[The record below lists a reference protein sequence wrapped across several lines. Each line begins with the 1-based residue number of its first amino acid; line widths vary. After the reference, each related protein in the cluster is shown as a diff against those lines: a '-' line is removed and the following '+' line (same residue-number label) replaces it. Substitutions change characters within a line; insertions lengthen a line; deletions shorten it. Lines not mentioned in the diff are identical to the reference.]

1 MAGKK
6 QAGPSAKAVAGKAKK
21 DEQEAKKQA
30 VEDGK
35 KAAAEDVEW
44 SKGANNKKASRDDA
58 AASKADETA
67 RKKREKEAL
76 QAAEEE
82 ELGQGGSSKK
92 TTTGPKKKGKP
103 KSDLGMLED
112 ALVKSGEKKFKKTK
126 EDMLSKKKKEA
137 EIKKK
142 EPVAL
147 DPLLANT
154 QSMIGD
160 MGNGELEEV
169 GRNANKARMEAE
181 ASGIDAALDTMKIK
195 TPGGATSSKALYNE
209 FEERMLPQVKDEYP
223 GLRLSQMKE
232 KVWNLWKKSA
242 ENPANQVPKDGA
254 PAKAS

>member
-21 DEQEAKKQA
+21 DEVEAKKQA

-35 KAAAEDVEW
+35 KAAAEDIEW

-82 ELGQGGSSKK
+82 ELGQGGTAKK
-92 TTTGPKKKGKP
+92 TGPKKKAKP

-112 ALVKSGEKKFKKTK
+112 ALVKSGDKKFKKAK
-126 EDMLSKKKKEA
+126 ADEIAKKKKA
-137 EIKKK
+137 EETKKAK

-154 QSMIGD
+154 ESMIGTGD
-160 MGNGELEEV
+160 IGEV
-169 GRNANKARMEAE
+169 GRNANKLRMEAD
-181 ASGIDAALDTMKIK
+181 ASGIDAGLDALKMGS
-195 TPGGATSSKALYNE
+195 PGGAKSQAKSAKALYNE
-209 FEERMLPQVKDEYP
+209 FEELMLPQVKDDYP
-223 GLRLSQMKE
+223 GLRLTQYKE
-232 KVWNLWKKSA
+232 KVWGLWKKSA
-242 ENPANQVPKDGA
+242 DNPANQLPKDGA
-254 PAKAS
+254 KAS

>member
-21 DEQEAKKQA
+21 DEVEAKKQA

-76 QAAEEE
+76 QAAEED
-82 ELGQGGSSKK
+82 ELGQGGTKK
-92 TTTGPKKKGKP
+92 STTGPKKKKGKP

-126 EDMLSKKKKEA
+126 EDLLAKKAKAA
-137 EIKKK
+137 ETTSK

-154 QSMIGD
+154 QSMIGSLD
-160 MGNGELEEV
+160 GDDEGM
-169 GRNANKARMEAE
+169 GRNANKARMEAD

-195 TPGGATSSKALYNE
+195 TPGAANSSAKALYNE
-209 FEERMLPQVKDEYP
+209 FEERMLPQVKDDYP
-223 GLRLSQMKE
+223 GLRLTQYKE
-232 KVWNLWKKSA
+232 KVWTLWKKSA
-242 ENPANQVPKDGA
+242 DNPANQF
-254 PAKAS
+254 

>member
-21 DEQEAKKQA
+21 DEVEAKKQA
-30 VEDGK
+30 VEDVK

-82 ELGQGGSSKK
+82 ELGQGGTKK
-92 TTTGPKKKGKP
+92 STAGPKKKGKP

-112 ALVKSGEKKFKKTK
+112 ALQKSGEKKFKKTK
-126 EDMLSKKKKEA
+126 EDLLAKKAKAA
-137 EIKKK
+137 ETTVK

-154 QSMIGD
+154 QSMIGSLID
-160 MGNGELEEV
+160 GDDEGM
-169 GRNANKARMEAE
+169 GRNANKARMEAD

-209 FEERMLPQVKDEYP
+209 FEERMLPEVKDDYP
-223 GLRLSQMKE
+223 GLRLTQYKE
-232 KVWNLWKKSA
+232 KVWALWKKSA
-242 ENPANQVPKDGA
+242 DNPANQLPKDGA
-254 PAKAS
+254 KAS

>member
-21 DEQEAKKQA
+21 DEVEAKKQA

-82 ELGQGGSSKK
+82 ELGQGGTKK
-92 TTTGPKKKGKP
+92 ATTGPKKKKGKP
-103 KSDLGMLED
+103 KSDLDMLED
-112 ALVKSGEKKFKKTK
+112 ALQKSGEKKFKKTK
-126 EDMLSKKKKEA
+126 EDLLAKKAKAA
-137 EIKKK
+137 ETTSK

-154 QSMIGD
+154 QSMIGSLD
-160 MGNGELEEV
+160 GDDEGM
-169 GRNANKARMEAE
+169 GRNANKARMEAD

-209 FEERMLPQVKDEYP
+209 FEERMLPEVKDDYP
-223 GLRLSQMKE
+223 GLRLTQYKE

-242 ENPANQVPKDGA
+242 DNPANQLPKDGA
-254 PAKAS
+254 KAS

>member
-21 DEQEAKKQA
+21 DDVEAKKQA

-92 TTTGPKKKGKP
+92 AATGPKKKGKP

-126 EDMLSKKKKEA
+126 EDLLAKKKKA
-137 EIKKK
+137 EETKVK
-142 EPVAL
+142 EVVAL

-154 QSMIGD
+154 QSMIGSLD
-160 MGNGELEEV
+160 GDDEGM

-195 TPGGATSSKALYNE
+195 TPGAATSAKALYNE
-209 FEERMLPQVKDEYP
+209 YEERMLPQVKDDHP
-223 GLRLSQMKE
+223 GLRLSQYKE

-254 PAKAS
+254 PAS

>member
-6 QAGPSAKAVAGKAKK
+6 QAGPSPKAEAGRAKK
-21 DEQEAKKQA
+21 DEQEAKKKA

-35 KAAAEDVEW
+35 KAAAEDAEW
-44 SKGANNKKASRDDA
+44 SKGANTKKSSRDEA
-58 AASKADETA
+58 AASKADDAA

-92 TTTGPKKKGKP
+92 ATAGPKKKGKP

-126 EDMLSKKKKEA
+126 EDLLAKKKKE
-137 EIKKK
+137 EEHKSK
-142 EPVAL
+142 EPVPL

-154 QSMIGD
+154 QSMIGSGD
-160 MGNGELEEV
+160 LEEV
-169 GRNANKARMEAE
+169 GRNANKARMEAD
-181 ASGIDAALDTMKIK
+181 ASGIDAALETMKIK
-195 TPGGATSSKALYNE
+195 TPGGASQAKSAKALYNE
-209 FEERMLPQVKDEYP
+209 FEERMLAEVKDEYP
-223 GLRLSQMKE
+223 GLRLSQYKE

-242 ENPANQVPKDGA
+242 ENPANQLPKDGA
-254 PAKAS
+254 PAP

>member
-21 DEQEAKKQA
+21 DEVEAKKQA
-30 VEDGK
+30 VVDEK

-82 ELGQGGSSKK
+82 ELGQGGTKK
-92 TTTGPKKKGKP
+92 AAAGPKKKKGKP

-112 ALVKSGEKKFKKTK
+112 ALQKSGEKKFKKTK
-126 EDMLSKKKKEA
+126 EDLIAKKAKAA
-137 EIKKK
+137 ETTTK

-154 QSMIGD
+154 QSMLGSLDGD
-160 MGNGELEEV
+160 DEGM
-169 GRNANKARMEAE
+169 GRNANKARMEAD

-195 TPGGATSSKALYNE
+195 TPGGATSSKALYAE
-209 FEERMLPQVKDEYP
+209 FEERMLPEVKDDYP
-223 GLRLSQMKE
+223 GLRLTQYKE
-232 KVWNLWKKSA
+232 KVWGLWKKSA
-242 ENPANQVPKDGA
+242 DNPANQLPKEGA
-254 PAKAS
+254 K